1 MLSILTIKLSIDID
15 NIMSVISAILLT
27 PSKAPIQQSAWL
39 LKTRER
45 ENISNICTV
54 YSKVINSFVEIYIK
68 RIRVY
73 QICLYCLSRLCCPAT
88 VCCTHWSR
96 SCSCWRAAPASP
108 ASRPGPPWPPGGL
121 HWAASQPPTCGMRT
135 CRHWTQATHYY
146 CSDSLGHSWWIEVTL
161 AV

>member
-54 YSKVINSFVEIYIK
+54 YSKVINSFVEIYTK

-73 QICLYCLSRLCCPAT
+73 QICLDILFK
-88 VCCTHWSR
+88 
-96 SCSCWRAAPASP
+96 
-108 ASRPGPPWPPGGL
+108 
-121 HWAASQPPTCGMRT
+121 
-135 CRHWTQATHYY
+135 
-146 CSDSLGHSWWIEVTL
+146 
-161 AV
+161 

>member
-54 YSKVINSFVEIYIK
+54 YSKVINSFVEIYRYIAYPCVSNMLILFNMK
-68 RIRVY
+68 IVLPCY
-73 QICLYCLSRLCCPAT
+73 SMLYSLVPFMFLLT
-88 VCCTHWSR
+88 SR
-96 SCSCWRAAPASP
+96 SCLASLAPRAAVATW
-108 ASRPGPPWPPGGL
+108 RPPLGGL
-121 HWAASQPPTCGMRT
+121 ATSDL
-135 CRHWTQATHYY
+135 RHE
-146 CSDSLGHSWWIEVTL
+146 DV
-161 AV
+161 